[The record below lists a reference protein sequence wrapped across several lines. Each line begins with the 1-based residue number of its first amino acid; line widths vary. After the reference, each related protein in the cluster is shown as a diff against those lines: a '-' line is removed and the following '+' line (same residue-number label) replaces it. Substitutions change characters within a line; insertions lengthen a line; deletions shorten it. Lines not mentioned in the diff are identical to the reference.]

1 MLEHTLM
8 VPAIPKSTEA
18 RTFLLPGQRFR
29 SSDDFAAR
37 DVTELIVSR
46 IVRDTLGLQHVVLR
60 DQHGREISAYTEQ
73 VEVAIS
79 EGHLALIATTD
90 AAIFP
95 A

>member
-1 MLEHTLM
+1 MITT
-8 VPAIPKSTEA
+8 IPKSIDA

-29 SSDDFAAR
+29 SSDRFAAR

-60 DQHGREISAYTEQ
+60 DQDGREISAYTEQ
-73 VEVAIS
+73 VEAAIA
-79 EGHLALIATTD
+79 EGHLALIAATD
-90 AAIFP
+90 VVMIP